1 MDPRIPQTNLVQM
14 IAGLGIVVAIF
25 SIALGGRWRPWLL
38 VIGAI
43 ILATYIYMETVPP
56 PR

>member
-1 MDPRIPQTNLVQM
+1 MDPRIVQSNLVQI

-25 SIALGGRWRPWLL
+25 SIALGGRWRVWLF

-43 ILATYIYMETVPP
+43 ILAAFLYRQSLPP
-56 PR
+56 PP